1 MPLYRR
7 TTGPWWVPSTR
18 ARLILES
25 LQTYGASL
33 CLLVRLSQT
42 WTSGIPMALPKSG
55 ERQSTRRSNNAY
67 LSRFSPGSPSGGLTV
82 VRAAVLVCVRINSC
96 PTASCQGDRCPSFS
110 GLPAIARPMT
120 PLRQSGNGA
129 RLTARLHAKETTSM
143 TIDVATAI
151 SRILK
156 QEGVGWVSTFPVCRV
171 NNALGRE
178 GVPMLMMR
186 DDRYAVA
193 VADAF
198 SRITAGSRI
207 GVCTFQGGVNA
218 AGMQYAYAGMAQAY
232 EDGSPVLCITDGV
245 PAGASGNSQYDVAS
259 AMKTVSKWFGYLDKP
274 ERTPEIMRRAFTMLR
289 SGRPGPVILA
299 IPNATATYDETADPY
314 RPVKGWKSAPDPAD
328 VRAAVDQLLGA
339 RNPLIYAGEGVI
351 YAGASE
357 DLKALAELVNVPVI
371 TTLKAKGA
379 FPENHRL
386 FVGVRG
392 DQVARYLNKSDL
404 ILAVGSSLSPGRFSH
419 AIPDAAK
426 KTIIHCN
433 VDELHINKMY
443 PTAHAVIGDARL
455 TLQALRQEVSDRTSG
470 AGRTAGDVAA
480 EVRAARDE
488 ALARYRQ
495 VMNSDETPINPYRV
509 YGDLMQ
515 VLDLH
520 NSFVTHESGNTRD
533 QLSTVFDTLIPRGF
547 LGWGNVSTLGFSL
560 AAAIAAKKAFPG
572 RATVAVTGE
581 AGLGY
586 MLGNLEVLLR
596 EKLGITV
603 VHISNGGFAGYGPGF
618 WGPGHDP
625 FTHRV
630 LGPDEVDMS
639 KVIGALGFHTE
650 RVSEP
655 AEIIPALRRALDVN
669 TSGRPAYIEFFCCQY
684 PVYGGW
690 VGRGSE
696 TMPKL

>member
-1 MPLYRR
+1 
-7 TTGPWWVPSTR
+7 
-18 ARLILES
+18 
-25 LQTYGASL
+25 
-33 CLLVRLSQT
+33 
-42 WTSGIPMALPKSG
+42 
-55 ERQSTRRSNNAY
+55 
-67 LSRFSPGSPSGGLTV
+67 
-82 VRAAVLVCVRINSC
+82 
-96 PTASCQGDRCPSFS
+96 
-110 GLPAIARPMT
+110 
-120 PLRQSGNGA
+120 
-129 RLTARLHAKETTSM
+129 M
-143 TIDVATAI
+143 TIDVATGIA
-151 SRILK
+151 RILK
-156 QEGVGWVSTFPVCRV
+156 QEGVDWVSTFPVCRV

-178 GVPMLMMR
+178 GMAMLMLR

-198 SRITAGSRI
+198 SRITAGTRC

-218 AGMQYAYAGMAQAY
+218 AGMQYAYAGLAQAY

-245 PAGASGNSQYDVAS
+245 PAGSSGNSQFDAAS
-259 AMKTVSKWFGYLDKP
+259 SMKTVSKWFGYLDKP
-274 ERTPEIMRRAFTMLR
+274 ERVPAFMRRAFTMLR

-314 RPVKGWKSAPDPAD
+314 RPVKGWKSAPDPTD
-328 VRAAVDQLLGA
+328 IGAAVALLLQA

-357 DLKALAELVNVPVI
+357 ELKALAELANVPVI

-379 FPENHRL
+379 FPENHPL

-392 DQVARYLNKSDL
+392 DQVEHFLNKSDA

-419 AIPDAAK
+419 RIPDAAK

-433 VDELHINKMY
+433 VDELHINKIY
-443 PTAHAVIGDARL
+443 PTAQAVIGDARM
-455 TLQALRQEVSDRTSG
+455 TLQAMHQEVFDRTSG
-470 AGRTAGDVAA
+470 AGRPAGTMAA
-480 EVRAARDE
+480 EVKAARDKG
-488 ALARYRQ
+488 LAKYRELMAS
-495 VMNSDETPINPYRV
+495 VEKPINPYRV
-509 YGDLMQ
+509 YGDLMK

-560 AAAIAAKKAFPG
+560 AAAIAAKKAFPN
-572 RATVAVTGE
+572 RTTVAVTGE

-596 EKLGITV
+596 EKLGVTV
-603 VHISNGGFAGYGPGF
+603 AHISNGGFAGYGPGF

-625 FTHRV
+625 FTHSV

-639 KVIGALGFHTE
+639 KVIGALGFHSE
-650 RVSEP
+650 RVREP
-655 AEIIPALRRALDVN
+655 TEIIPALRRALAAN
-669 TSGRPAYIEFFCCQY
+669 ASGRPAYIEFVCCQY
-684 PVYGGW
+684 PVYGQW
-690 VGRGSE
+690 VGRSSE
-696 TMPKL
+696 

>member
-1 MPLYRR
+1 
-7 TTGPWWVPSTR
+7 
-18 ARLILES
+18 
-25 LQTYGASL
+25 
-33 CLLVRLSQT
+33 
-42 WTSGIPMALPKSG
+42 MA
-55 ERQSTRRSNNAY
+55 
-67 LSRFSPGSPSGGLTV
+67 
-82 VRAAVLVCVRINSC
+82 
-96 PTASCQGDRCPSFS
+96 
-110 GLPAIARPMT
+110 
-120 PLRQSGNGA
+120 
-129 RLTARLHAKETTSM
+129 
-143 TIDVATAI
+143 IDVATGI
-151 SRILK
+151 GRILK

-198 SRITAGSRI
+198 SRITGGSQI

-218 AGMQYAYAGMAQAY
+218 AGMQYAYAGLAQAY

-245 PAGASGNSQYDVAS
+245 PPGGSGNSQYDVAS

-274 ERTPEIMRRAFTMLR
+274 ERTPEFMRRAFTMLR

-328 VRAAVDQLLGA
+328 VRAAVDQLLRA
-339 RNPLIYAGEGVI
+339 RNALIYAGEGVI

-379 FPENHRL
+379 FPENHPL

-392 DQVARYLNKSDL
+392 DQVAHYLTKSDL
-404 ILAVGSSLSPGRFSH
+404 ILAVGSSLSPLRFSH
-419 AIPDAAK
+419 AIPDAAR
-426 KTIIHCN
+426 KTLIHCN

-443 PTAHAVIGDARL
+443 PTALAVIGDARL

-470 AGRTAGDVAA
+470 AGRTAGNVPA

-495 VMNSDETPINPYRV
+495 VMVSDEKPINPYRV
-509 YGDLMQ
+509 YGDLMK

-560 AAAIAAKKAFPG
+560 AAAIAAKKAFPA
-572 RATVAVTGE
+572 RASVAVTGE

-586 MLGNLEVLLR
+586 MLGNLEVALR

-603 VHISNGGFAGYGPGF
+603 VHISNGGFSGYGPGF

-625 FTHRV
+625 FTHQV
-630 LGPDEVDMS
+630 LGPNEVDMS
-639 KVIGALGFHTE
+639 KVIGALGFHAE

-655 AEIIPALRRALDVN
+655 ADVIPALRQALDVN
-669 TSGRPAYIEFFCCQY
+669 TSGRPAYIEFICCQY
-684 PVYGGW
+684 PVYGQW
-690 VGRGSE
+690 VGRGAE
-696 TMPKL
+696 

>member
-1 MPLYRR
+1 
-7 TTGPWWVPSTR
+7 
-18 ARLILES
+18 
-25 LQTYGASL
+25 
-33 CLLVRLSQT
+33 
-42 WTSGIPMALPKSG
+42 
-55 ERQSTRRSNNAY
+55 
-67 LSRFSPGSPSGGLTV
+67 
-82 VRAAVLVCVRINSC
+82 
-96 PTASCQGDRCPSFS
+96 
-110 GLPAIARPMT
+110 
-120 PLRQSGNGA
+120 
-129 RLTARLHAKETTSM
+129 M
-143 TIDVATAI
+143 TIDVATGI

-156 QEGVGWVSTFPVCRV
+156 QEGVEWVSTFPVCRV

-198 SRITAGSRI
+198 SRITAGTKI

-218 AGMQYAYAGMAQAY
+218 AGMQYAYAGLAQAF

-245 PAGASGNSQYDVAS
+245 PAGASGNSQYDVAA
-259 AMKTVSKWFGYLDKP
+259 AMKTVSKWFGYLDAP
-274 ERTPEIMRRAFTMLR
+274 ERTPALMRRAFTMLR

-299 IPNATATYDETADPY
+299 IPNATATYDETADLY
-314 RPVKGWKSAPDPAD
+314 QPVKGWKSAPDPAD
-328 VRAAVDQLLGA
+328 VRAAVELLLNA

-351 YAGASE
+351 YAGAAE
-357 DLKALAELVNVPVI
+357 ELKALAELANMPVI
-371 TTLKAKGA
+371 STLKAKGA
-379 FPENHRL
+379 FPEDHKL

-392 DQVARYLNKSDL
+392 DQVGHYLNRSDV
-404 ILAVGSSLSPGRFSH
+404 ILAIGSSLSPGRFSH
-419 AIPDAAK
+419 GIPDAAR
-426 KTIIHCN
+426 KTIIHCTI
-433 VDELHINKMY
+433 DELHVNKMY
-443 PTAHAVIGDARL
+443 PTAQAVIGDARL
-455 TLQALRQEVSDRTSG
+455 TLQALCRELSDRMAGATGG
-470 AGRTAGDVAA
+470 AGRKADDVAA
-480 EVRAARDE
+480 EVKAARDQ

-515 VLDLH
+515 VLDLK

-533 QLSTVFDTLIPRGF
+533 QLSTVFDTPIPRGF

-560 AAAIAAKKAFPG
+560 AAAIAAKKAFPE
-572 RATVAVTGE
+572 RAAVAVTGE

-596 EKLGITV
+596 EKLGITI

-625 FTHRV
+625 FTHKV
-630 LGPDEVDMS
+630 TGPDELDMS

-650 RVSEP
+650 RVAEP

-669 TSGRPAYIEFFCCQY
+669 ASGRPAYIEFVCCQY
-684 PVYGGW
+684 PVYGQW
-690 VGRGSE
+690 VGRGE
-696 TMPKL
+696 G

>member
-1 MPLYRR
+1 
-7 TTGPWWVPSTR
+7 
-18 ARLILES
+18 
-25 LQTYGASL
+25 
-33 CLLVRLSQT
+33 
-42 WTSGIPMALPKSG
+42 
-55 ERQSTRRSNNAY
+55 
-67 LSRFSPGSPSGGLTV
+67 
-82 VRAAVLVCVRINSC
+82 
-96 PTASCQGDRCPSFS
+96 
-110 GLPAIARPMT
+110 
-120 PLRQSGNGA
+120 
-129 RLTARLHAKETTSM
+129 M
-143 TIDVATAI
+143 TIDVATGIA
-151 SRILK
+151 RILK

-178 GVPMLMMR
+178 EVPILMMR

-198 SRITAGSRI
+198 SRITGGSRI

-218 AGMQYAYAGMAQAY
+218 AGMQYAYAGLAQAY

-245 PAGASGNSQYDVAS
+245 PAGSSGNSQYDVAS
-259 AMKTVSKWFGYLDKP
+259 AMKTVSKWFGTLDKP
-274 ERTPEIMRRAFTMLR
+274 ERTPELMRRAFTMLR

-299 IPNATATYDETADPY
+299 IPNATAAYDETADPY
-314 RPVKGWKSAPDPAD
+314 HPVKGWKSAPDPAD
-328 VRAAVDQLLGA
+328 VRAAVDLLLGA
-339 RNPLIYAGEGVI
+339 RN
-351 YAGASE
+351 
-357 DLKALAELVNVPVI
+357 
-371 TTLKAKGA
+371 
-379 FPENHRL
+379 
-386 FVGVRG
+386 
-392 DQVARYLNKSDL
+392 
-404 ILAVGSSLSPGRFSH
+404 LAVGTSLSPGRFSH

-433 VDELHINKMY
+433 IDELHINKMY
-443 PTAHAVIGDARL
+443 PTAQAVIGDARL
-455 TLQALRQEVSDRTSG
+455 TLRALRQEVSDSTSG
-470 AGRTAGDVAA
+470 AGRTADNVAA

-495 VMNSDETPINPYRV
+495 VMNSDEKPINPYRV

-515 VLDLH
+515 VLDLR

-572 RATVAVTGE
+572 RASVAVTGE

-618 WGPGHDP
+618 WGKGHDP
-625 FTHRV
+625 YTHQV
-630 LGPDEVDMS
+630 LGPNDVDMS

-655 AEIIPALRRALDVN
+655 ADVIPALRRALDVN
-669 TSGRPAYIEFFCCQY
+669 TSGRPAYIEFICCQY
-684 PVYGGW
+684 PVYGQW
-690 VGRGSE
+690 VGRSAE
-696 TMPKL
+696 

>member
-1 MPLYRR
+1 M
-7 TTGPWWVPSTR
+7 
-18 ARLILES
+18 
-25 LQTYGASL
+25 
-33 CLLVRLSQT
+33 
-42 WTSGIPMALPKSG
+42 
-55 ERQSTRRSNNAY
+55 
-67 LSRFSPGSPSGGLTV
+67 
-82 VRAAVLVCVRINSC
+82 
-96 PTASCQGDRCPSFS
+96 
-110 GLPAIARPMT
+110 
-120 PLRQSGNGA
+120 
-129 RLTARLHAKETTSM
+129 
-143 TIDVATAI
+143 
-151 SRILK
+151 
-156 QEGVGWVSTFPVCRV
+156 GWVSTFPVCRV

-198 SRITAGSRI
+198 SRISAGSQGGSRI

-245 PAGASGNSQYDVAS
+245 PAGSSGNSQYDVAS

-274 ERTPEIMRRAFTMLR
+274 ERTPELMRRAFTMLR

-371 TTLKAKGA
+371 TTLKAKGRVPGGPSA
-379 FPENHRL
+379 VRRRARRSGGALPEQKRPHPRHRL
-386 FVGVRG
+386 EPVAGPLQPRHSRSGEEDHHPLQRRRTAHQQDVSDGARG
-392 DQVARYLNKSDL
+392 DRRCAPDL
-404 ILAVGSSLSPGRFSH
+404 AGAPPGSVRPHVWCRTGRR
-419 AIPDAAK
+419 A
-426 KTIIHCN
+426 
-433 VDELHINKMY
+433 
-443 PTAHAVIGDARL
+443 
-455 TLQALRQEVSDRTSG
+455 
-470 AGRTAGDVAA
+470 DVAA
-480 EVRAARDE
+480 EVRAARDQG
-488 ALARYRQ
+488 LARYRQ

-509 YGDLMQ
+509 YGDLME
-515 VLDLH
+515 VLDLK

-560 AAAIAAKKAFPG
+560 AAAIAAKKAFPD
-572 RATVAVTGE
+572 RASVAVTGE

-669 TSGRPAYIEFFCCQY
+669 TSGRPAYIEFICCQY
-684 PVYGGW
+684 PVYGQW
-690 VGRGSE
+690 VGRGE
-696 TMPKL
+696 

>member
-1 MPLYRR
+1 
-7 TTGPWWVPSTR
+7 
-18 ARLILES
+18 
-25 LQTYGASL
+25 
-33 CLLVRLSQT
+33 
-42 WTSGIPMALPKSG
+42 
-55 ERQSTRRSNNAY
+55 
-67 LSRFSPGSPSGGLTV
+67 
-82 VRAAVLVCVRINSC
+82 
-96 PTASCQGDRCPSFS
+96 
-110 GLPAIARPMT
+110 
-120 PLRQSGNGA
+120 
-129 RLTARLHAKETTSM
+129 M
-143 TIDVATAI
+143 TIDVATGIA
-151 SRILK
+151 RILK
-156 QEGVGWVSTFPVCRV
+156 QEGVEWVSTFPVCRV

-198 SRITAGSRI
+198 SRITAGKKI

-218 AGMQYAYAGMAQAY
+218 AGMQYAYAGMAQAF

-274 ERTPEIMRRAFTMLR
+274 ERTPELMRRAFTMLR

-299 IPNATATYDETADPY
+299 IPNATATYDETVEPC

-328 VRAAVDQLLGA
+328 VRAAIDLLLQA
-339 RNPLIYAGEGVI
+339 KNPLIYAGEGVI
-351 YAGASE
+351 YAGASDE
-357 DLKALAELVNVPVI
+357 LKALAELVNVPVI

-379 FPENHRL
+379 MPEDHPL

-392 DQVARYLNKSDL
+392 DQVGHYLNKSDL
-404 ILAVGSSLSPGRFSH
+404 ILAIGSSLSPGRFSH
-419 AIPDAAK
+419 GIPDPAT

-443 PTAHAVIGDARL
+443 PMAQAVIGDARL
-455 TLQALRQEVSDRTSG
+455 TLQALRQEVSSRGTG
-470 AGRTAGDVAA
+470 AGRNAGDVAA
-480 EVRAARDE
+480 EVRAARDQ

-495 VMNSDETPINPYRV
+495 GMNSDETPINPYRV

-515 VLDLH
+515 VLDLR

-560 AAAIAAKKAFPG
+560 AAAIAAKKAHPD
-572 RATVAVTGE
+572 RASVAVTGE

-596 EKLGITV
+596 EKLGLLSCT
-603 VHISNGGFAGYGPGF
+603 SAMAALPAM
-618 WGPGHDP
+618 DP
-625 FTHRV
+625 
-630 LGPDEVDMS
+630 
-639 KVIGALGFHTE
+639 
-650 RVSEP
+650 VS
-655 AEIIPALRRALDVN
+655 
-669 TSGRPAYIEFFCCQY
+669 G
-684 PVYGGW
+684 
-690 VGRGSE
+690 GRGTTPSPIRCWDP
-696 TMPKL
+696 TRWTCRRRSAPSASTPRGS